1 VVASA
6 PPSTE
11 RSTRTGRAFA
21 VWTRLDLAGRA
32 FESRRDHPRTSTHD
46 LSEVRTLARRL
57 EVTPRMRS
65 ALRVATVLL
74 SLVGVTRAEAVAER
88 PPSERPVPGEDE
100 ALYACKNRSG
110 SVAITLKPE
119 TELKD
124 LVAWVMGYTCKNFIL
139 DPRIVSTG
147 KKVTVMAPNKMTAAE
162 AYRLFLVALST
173 INLTVV
179 PKGNVLR
186 IVDAPM
192 AKKDSVPIFKNGVPD
207 PTDQIVRYV
216 YKPSYAQAET
226 LQQAFTALRS
236 DAGDIQL
243 IGSILLITDY
253 GSHVRD
259 MMSLAHLIDVASGSD
274 GIYTLTIEHAD
285 AAKLADEI
293 GSILGLGAKP
303 GAPVPAAQA
312 AVSAAVPSK
321 ILVDERTN
329 TLIIAASEAGF
340 HRVKALVERLDVSLD
355 IEGGSAIH
363 VYRLGSAIAEELA
376 KTLNEATVPRSD
388 GAKAAAKPAVPGV
401 PPVIDALGTSL
412 QGQVKVIADPPT
424 NALIVMSSGR
434 DFLAIKDVIKQ
445 LDLPRRQVFIEA
457 MILEVQLGTGSTI
470 GTSSHAGVAV
480 DGDSSL
486 LIGGVQMPTLQSTNV
501 SSLASATG
509 LVGGLVGGAL
519 GGSAGSLL
527 GKSIPS
533 YAVLFQALATQS
545 NANVLSAPSIIAL
558 DNAQST
564 YKVGTNIPFKRSQT
578 VGGTGNLEGSVT
590 SSIDRIDLQLELVIK
605 PHISIDDSVL
615 LEIKHDAKDLAK
627 ESAELGPSWT
637 TRSFETRVLVRDQ
650 QTVVIGGLMQER
662 ETLSA
667 DKVPLLGDIPVIGN
681 LFKSTTKT
689 KTKSNLVIMLTPY
702 IVKDQMD
709 LETIRARKVR
719 EHDEFASS
727 LGSLDAMPYRPSTDY
742 RRKRGLVE
750 DINRAIQAVED
761 EAAARASL
769 AKPVTIPQGVI
780 EYRKDD

>member
-1 VVASA
+1 MTSA
-6 PPSTE
+6 
-11 RSTRTGRAFA
+11 
-21 VWTRLDLAGRA
+21 W
-32 FESRRDHPRTSTHD
+32 
-46 LSEVRTLARRL
+46 
-57 EVTPRMRS
+57 
-65 ALRVATVLL
+65 RVAIVLL
-74 SLVGVTRAEAVAER
+74 SLAGLASADAVAER
-88 PPSERPVPGEDE
+88 PASERPVPGEDE
-100 ALYACKNRSG
+100 ALYACKNRTG
-110 SVAITLKPE
+110 KVAITLKPE

-124 LVAWVMGYTCKNFIL
+124 LIAWVMGYTCKNFIL
-139 DPRIVSTG
+139 DPRIVSIG
-147 KKVTVMAPNKMTAAE
+147 NKKVTVIAPNQMTATE

-216 YKPSYAQAET
+216 YKPSYAQVET

-274 GIYTLTIEHAD
+274 GIYTLTIQHAD

-303 GAPVPAAQA
+303 GAPVPATAA

-329 TLIIAASEAGF
+329 TLVIAASESGYN
-340 HRVKALVERLDVSLD
+340 RVKALVERLDISLD

-376 KTLNEATVPRSD
+376 KTLSDATATATKDP
-388 GAKAAAKPAVPGV
+388 KAAKSAPGV
-401 PPVIDALGTSL
+401 PPIVDALGTAIE
-412 QGQVKVIADPPT
+412 GQVRVIADPPT

-445 LDLPRRQVFIEA
+445 LDLPRRQVYIEA
-457 MILEVQLGTGSTI
+457 MILEIQLANGLDI
-470 GTSSHAGVAV
+470 GTSSHGGVSV
-480 DGDSSL
+480 DGESSL
-486 LIGGVQMPTLQSTNV
+486 LLGGVQMPTLKSTDV
-501 SSLASATG
+501 STLASATG
-509 LVGGLVGGAL
+509 LVGGLVGSAL
-519 GGSAGSLL
+519 PGSSSLL

-545 NANVLSAPSIIAL
+545 NTNVLSAPSIIAL
-558 DNAQST
+558 DNAEAK

-578 VGGTGNLEGSVT
+578 VGGTGSLEGSVT
-590 SSIDRIDLQLELVIK
+590 SSYDRIDLELELVIK
-605 PHISIDDSVL
+605 PHVSIDDSVL
-615 LEIKHDAKDLAK
+615 LEIKHNAKDLAK
-627 ESAELGPSWT
+627 ESAELGPTWT

-662 ETLSA
+662 EVETA
-667 DKVPLLGDIPVIGN
+667 DKVPFLGDIPVIGN
-681 LFKSTTKT
+681 LFKSTSKK

-709 LETIRARKVR
+709 LESIRARKVR
-719 EHDEFASS
+719 EHDEFAQSFKT
-727 LGSLDAMPYRPSTDY
+727 LDAMPYRPATDY

-750 DINRAIQAVED
+750 EINRALQTVED
-761 EAAARASL
+761 DAAARSSL
-769 AKPVTIPQGVI
+769 ARPVTPPQGVI
-780 EYRKDD
+780 EYRNDN

>member
-1 VVASA
+1 MISA
-6 PPSTE
+6 
-11 RSTRTGRAFA
+11 
-21 VWTRLDLAGRA
+21 W
-32 FESRRDHPRTSTHD
+32 
-46 LSEVRTLARRL
+46 
-57 EVTPRMRS
+57 
-65 ALRVATVLL
+65 RVAIVLL
-74 SLVGVTRAEAVAER
+74 SLAGMANADAVAER
-88 PPSERPVPGEDE
+88 PASERPVPGEDE
-100 ALYACKNRSG
+100 ALYACKNRTG
-110 SVAITLKPE
+110 KVAITLKPE

-124 LVAWVMGYTCKNFIL
+124 LIAWVMGYTCKNFIL
-139 DPRIVSTG
+139 DPRIVSIG
-147 KKVTVMAPNKMTAAE
+147 NKKVTVIAPNQMTATE

-192 AKKDSVPIFKNGVPD
+192 AKKDSVPIYKNGVPD

-216 YKPSYAQAET
+216 YKPSYAQVET

-236 DAGDIQL
+236 DAGDVQL

-274 GIYTLTIEHAD
+274 GIYTLTIQHAD

-303 GAPVPAAQA
+303 GAPVPPTAM
-312 AVSAAVPSK
+312 AVGAAVPSK

-329 TLIIAASEAGF
+329 TMIIAASESGYN
-340 HRVKALVERLDVSLD
+340 RVKALVERLDISLD

-376 KTLNEATVPRSD
+376 KTLNEATTTP
-388 GAKAAAKPAVPGV
+388 AKDPKATKPSVPGV
-401 PPVIDALGTSL
+401 PPIVDALGTAI
-412 QGQVKVIADPPT
+412 QGQVRVIADPPT

-445 LDLPRRQVFIEA
+445 LDLPRRQVYIEA
-457 MILEVQLGTGSTI
+457 MILEVQIGTGLDI

-480 DGDSSL
+480 DDDSSL
-486 LIGGVQMPTLQSTNV
+486 LIGGVQMPTLKSTNV
-501 SSLASATG
+501 STLASATG
-509 LVGGLVGGAL
+509 LVGGLVGSSI
-519 GGSAGSLL
+519 GGSAGELL

-533 YAVLFQALATQS
+533 YAVLFQALASQS
-545 NANVLSAPSIIAL
+545 NTNVLSAPSIIAL
-558 DNAQST
+558 DNAQAT

-605 PHISIDDSVL
+605 PHVSIDDSVL

-637 TRSFETRVLVRDQ
+637 TRSFDTRVLVRDQ

-662 ETLSA
+662 EVETS
-667 DKVPLLGDIPVIGN
+667 DKVPFLGDIPVIGN
-681 LFKSTTKT
+681 LFKSTSKK

-709 LETIRARKVR
+709 LESIRARKVR
-719 EHDEFASS
+719 EHDEFAQSFKT
-727 LGSLDAMPYRPSTDY
+727 LDAMPYRPATDY

-750 DINRAIQAVED
+750 EINRALQAVED
-761 EAAARASL
+761 DVAARASL
-769 AKPVTIPQGVI
+769 ARPVTVPQGVI
-780 EYRKDD
+780 EYPKHD